1 MKFLVGHCLGKQS
14 LVRGYAVTTGST
26 RTASILLGQLSE
38 LLEKL
43 KATSAGTGVYDQLK
57 QLLNEWQQA
66 REITDRTHATM
77 LAFLLETCREQ
88 LNSDDLT
95 ELNANLVR
103 ARHEAARFVPDM
115 NTDVSVS
122 RYVSDRSDT
131 DEYNGDIES
140 LCDKARVLKD
150 GLNKDDADNEEEIRT
165 VDSPQVERRVNS
177 VYQNHLDRKRNEIEK
192 IQDGLEVEARDA
204 VSKNREFGA
213 LLKTELAALEQVE
226 NLDEVEALKDI
237 LIGGTRELLQGQ
249 QKLEEKLVGSLEYMD
264 LVRSDSEGLRDE
276 LNKVRMLSLTDDF
289 TGLPNRRAFMR
300 RLEDEIGRAQ
310 RYGSS
315 LTLAMID
322 LDYFKQI
329 NDKYG
334 HAAGDDVLRWYASE
348 PLAIFR
354 HYDMV
359 ARYGGE
365 EFSVLLPSTDEV
377 GARRALEKVS
387 QHVTR
392 KEAFESKGDVIEL
405 PSFSAGLAMY
415 HPGEDMLDFIERA
428 DKALY
433 RAKHNGRNRVELHSH
448 TDQVNGLV

>member
-1 MKFLVGHCLGKQS
+1 M
-14 LVRGYAVTTGST
+14 
-26 RTASILLGQLSE
+26 
-38 LLEKL
+38 
-43 KATSAGTGVYDQLK
+43 
-57 QLLNEWQQA
+57 
-66 REITDRTHATM
+66 
-77 LAFLLETCREQ
+77 
-88 LNSDDLT
+88 
-95 ELNANLVR
+95 
-103 ARHEAARFVPDM
+103 M
-115 NTDVSVS
+115 NDSVEEVS
-122 RYVSDRSDT
+122 
-131 DEYNGDIES
+131 
-140 LCDKARVLKD
+140 
-150 GLNKDDADNEEEIRT
+150 T

-264 LVRSDSEGLRDE
+264 LVKSDSEGLRDE

-300 RLEDEIGRAQ
+300 RLEDEIGRAH

-387 QHVTR
+387 QHVAGQDT
-392 KEAFESKGDVIEL
+392 FESKGDIIEL

-415 HPGEDMLDFIERA
+415 NPGEDMLDFIERA

-448 TDQVNGLV
+448 VDQVNGLV